1 MHGLWVSP
9 AGSGERK
16 SPPFPR
22 RHLVPPLLRQAV
34 TAAAENSA
42 SLRAFCSQGS
52 GDESVAEL
60 FPFFTSLP
68 CRDFQMISLKCLS
81 PHLAA
86 CLVPRRH
93 DGE

>member
-9 AGSGERK
+9 SRQSGEEIT
-16 SPPFPR
+16 PPPN
-22 RHLVPPLLRQAV
+22 LVPSLLRQAV
-34 TAAAENSA
+34 SAAVENSA
-42 SLRAFCSQGS
+42 SLQAFCSQSS
-52 GDESVAEL
+52 GDESVTEL
-60 FPFFTSLP
+60 FPFFMSLP

-93 DGE
+93 DF